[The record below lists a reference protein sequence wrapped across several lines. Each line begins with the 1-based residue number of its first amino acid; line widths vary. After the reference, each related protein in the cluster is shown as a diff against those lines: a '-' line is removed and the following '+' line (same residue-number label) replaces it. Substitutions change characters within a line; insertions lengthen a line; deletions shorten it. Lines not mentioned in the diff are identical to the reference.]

1 MEAAVLEAHG
11 ERKARATRTV
21 IEGLAEMD
29 REEEARHQ
37 EKLRRWQAD
46 WDTQKSQL
54 KRQQHIAQIDKDVH
68 KDVRRSG
75 LLACGAAEGLTQTEL
90 AAEEHEQKGCHRG

>member
-11 ERKARATRTV
+11 ERKARAARTV

-46 WDTQKSQL
+46 WDAQESQL
-54 KRQQHIAQIDKDVH
+54 KRQQHIAQIDKDV
-68 KDVRRSG
+68 RRLG
-75 LLACGAAEGLTQTEL
+75 LLACGAAKGLTQTEL
-90 AAEEHEQKGCHRG
+90 AAEEHEQKGCYRS

>member
-11 ERKARATRTV
+11 ERKARAARTV

-46 WDTQKSQL
+46 
-54 KRQQHIAQIDKDVH
+54 
-68 KDVRRSG
+68 
-75 LLACGAAEGLTQTEL
+75 
-90 AAEEHEQKGCHRG
+90 